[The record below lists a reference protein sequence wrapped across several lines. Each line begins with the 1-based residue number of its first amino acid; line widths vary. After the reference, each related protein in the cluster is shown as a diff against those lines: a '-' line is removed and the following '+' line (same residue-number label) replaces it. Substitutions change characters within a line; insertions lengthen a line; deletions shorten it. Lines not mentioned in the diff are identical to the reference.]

1 MLKSTPSRC
10 ILRNLSRYKSS
21 SSSKLV
27 RDHIKEVL
35 YDEKDGYFMQDVIYS
50 PTKEERS
57 YVNFN
62 ELGGVAEYRL
72 MLKEMYEKRGVAWM
86 TPCEIFAPW
95 YSYAIAD
102 YVLGEREDKNAPLN
116 LVEFGGGNGTNMM
129 HILDFI
135 KLRNPEL
142 YDRTN
147 AVMIDISPAMSNRQR
162 ELIEP
167 KHPNRIRYVRT
178 DMTDHDM
185 DPMVEECFVIGL
197 EVLDNLPHDKIKWCD
212 ETKEWKETHVVAH
225 GDGLREEY
233 LPLQD
238 SLILETLQLF
248 PPPSKE
254 KIASES
260 RESSGSLWNRLWN
273 TLSRRS
279 SSSSSSSSA
288 VFLPTGAVRLIHSLK
303 KTFPSHRLVL
313 ADFDHLPSPDVRLF
327 GGSKRS
333 LRDGSLDAYNA
344 PLVASVDEKGK
355 DLDYETYLL
364 TREIGTADIF
374 FATDFDALSEAYFK
388 ITGRTSHVFRSSEFL
403 VDYADVERTRVAGGY
418 NPLLEDFSNTRFLLS

>member
-1 MLKSTPSRC
+1 M
-10 ILRNLSRYKSS
+10 
-21 SSSKLV
+21 

-35 YDEKDGYFMQDVIYS
+35 YDENDGYFMQDVIYS

-102 YVLGEREDKNAPLN
+102 YVLDERGDKNTTPLN

-129 HILDFI
+129 HMLDYI

-142 YDRTN
+142 YERTN
-147 AVMIDISPAMSNRQR
+147 AIMVDISPAMSERQR

-185 DPMVEECFVIGL
+185 NPMEEECFVMGL

-212 ETKEWKETHVVAH
+212 ETEQWMETHIVRAQD
-225 GDGLREEY
+225 DGLREEY
-233 LPLQD
+233 RPLQD
-238 SLILETLQLF
+238 SLISETLKLF

-254 KIASES
+254 TIVENDES
-260 RESSGSLWNRLWN
+260 L
-273 TLSRRS
+273 LSRVRNMFSSTTS
-279 SSSSSSSSA
+279 SSSKA
-288 VFLPTGAVRLIHSLK
+288 AFIPTGAVRLIHSLK
-303 KTFPSHRLVL
+303 KTFPSHRLIL
-313 ADFDHLPSPDVRLF
+313 ADFDHLPSPDVCGVVESFQFFMFSLF
-327 GGSKRS
+327 HVSTIS
-333 LRDGSLDAYNA
+333 LSLN
-344 PLVASVDEKGK
+344 
-355 DLDYETYLL
+355 
-364 TREIGTADIF
+364 IF
-374 FATDFDALSEAYFK
+374 NTLN
-388 ITGRTSHVFRSSEFL
+388 G
-403 VDYADVERTRVAGGY
+403 DV
-418 NPLLEDFSNTRFLLS
+418 NSNTDTSVRRFQT